1 MKILHQR
8 LLIGFSVLA
17 VVAVICSIVSVV
29 VINNQN
35 KASTGSRKKL
45 EDSLKTSL
53 DFAPAPFPNT
63 NELRVAFVATNI
75 NERFTELRVLKFL

>member
-35 KASTGSRKKL
+35 KASSRKKL
-45 EDSLKTSL
+45 ETSLKTSL
-53 DFAPAPFPNT
+53 DFATAPFPNT
-63 NELRVAFVATNI
+63 DELRVAFVATKI